1 MAFFLPASLCQH
13 NAIAARMRGRVLDAA
28 ARQAAEIQRKAFL
41 HMLGLRIGDVL
52 QPLDPDRGPIA
63 KEEVG
68 RIFERIND
76 ATETLCTTY
85 ADTLPADCA
94 RAPVHLQM
102 VSLALSA
109 QEVL

>member
-1 MAFFLPASLCQH
+1 MNKFSDGLASGQVQFSLVAFASY
-13 NAIAARMRGRVLDAA
+13 
-28 ARQAAEIQRKAFL
+28 
-41 HMLGLRIGDVL
+41 GDVL

>member
-1 MAFFLPASLCQH
+1 MPAQRDPPLCDG
-13 NAIAARMRGRVLDAA
+13 MRGRVLDAA

-63 KEEVG
+63 KEEAA
-68 RIFERIND
+68 RIFKRINE
-76 ATETLCTTY
+76 ATETLCATY

-109 QEVL
+109 QEVLL

>member
-1 MAFFLPASLCQH
+1 
-13 NAIAARMRGRVLDAA
+13 MRGEVLDAA

-68 RIFERIND
+68 RIFEQINE

-109 QEVL
+109 QEVLDPS